1 MPAFC
6 AAFGSFHPKSSAM
19 YFVRVLTTVRVL
31 PLFLLLTFT
40 LIRSSTLTVSTFGV
54 RSYSDQRYWSMQTS
68 GSGHASRA
76 SERMTGLPAFCT
88 GSVGLVAANST
99 GDVAGCAIGGGSDKA
114 APATTKPAAS
124 LASFR
129 SGSGVLNDAIATG
142 TAARRSIGGGSD
154 KAASPLAISAPET
167 LCSPSAVARGAS
179 TCSAR
184 AVADARMTS
193 TGALV
198 FSMPSGPRPASSAAT
213 QPARAPVPHNAANTA
228 SRRLFTPVPLKFL
241 REAMADFKVQSMTTA
256 NPTGPRRVAQRG

>member
-6 AAFGSFHPKSSAM
+6 AAFGSFHPKSSVM

-31 PLFLLLTFT
+31 PFFLTFT
-40 LIRSSTLTVSTFGV
+40 LICSSTLTVSIFGV
-54 RSYSDQRYWSMQTS
+54 RSYSDQRYWSMHTS
-68 GSGHASRA
+68 GSGHASST
-76 SERMTGLPAFCT
+76 SELTAGLAAFCT

-99 GDVAGCAIGGGSDKA
+99 GDVAGCGIGGGSDKA

-129 SGSGVLNDAIATG
+129 SGSGVLDDAIATG
-142 TAARRSIGGGSD
+142 TAAGGGIGGGSG
-154 KAASPLAISAPET
+154 KAAVPLAISAPET

-184 AVADARMTS
+184 AVADVAPLTS

-198 FSMPSGPRPASSAAT
+198 LSMP
-213 QPARAPVPHNAANTA
+213 
-228 SRRLFTPVPLKFL
+228 
-241 REAMADFKVQSMTTA
+241 
-256 NPTGPRRVAQRG
+256 